1 MNTQRLNKISESIR
15 QEISELIQ
23 KEVKDPRIGFVTITR
38 VEVTAD
44 LRFANVYFSVLGSA
58 KNKKST
64 RIGLQNAAG
73 FLRTTMGQN
82 LRMRFVPEIRF
93 RFDNSIE
100 YSAQIDE
107 VLTKLK
113 KEKNK
118 I

>member
-1 MNTQRLNKISESIR
+1 MNNQRLSRVAEIIR

-23 KEVKDPRIGFVTITR
+23 KEVKDPRIGFITITG
-38 VEVTAD
+38 VKVTAD
-44 LRFANVYFSVLGSA
+44 LRFADVYFSVLGSD

-73 FLRTTMGQN
+73 FLRKAVGQR

-93 RFDNSIE
+93 RFDKSIE
-100 YSAQIDE
+100 YSAQIDD
-107 VLTKLK
+107 VLAKIK
-113 KEKNK
+113 KEKE